1 MDNFMDAL
9 RMESIRNKTVRTENG
24 AVAYKSTGRKL
35 LDLNFA
41 TSSFRSRSDDQIV
54 GCFMEAFSEDPAYA
68 MTWLFYCRDCRGGM
82 GERRFF
88 RVVMRYLAAKQ
99 EYAAVVN
106 AVLPFIPE
114 YGRWDDVVALLDV
127 SCPAVF
133 GETCKLISEQLERDT
148 KGMNDTKPVSL
159 LAKWLPSDNTSSK
172 TSRQLAQR
180 LAKEMNMDIRA
191 YRKSVVKLRAYL
203 KIVERYI
210 SRNKWDEVDYSHV
223 PSQANMLYRKAFLK
237 HDYARRTEYLEGV
250 QKGEQKI
257 NADTLFPH
265 DIVHR
270 YGSGYA
276 PYGGKSGT
284 DDSLEALWKALPDYV
299 NGESGTLVV
308 RDGSGSM
315 HCRVG
320 DIIRDNSSVSAMSV
334 STALAIYFAERCCG
348 QFKDQFITF
357 SSRPKIV
364 NISGLGTLREKLDR
378 CYKETECSNTNIEAV
393 FNLILDTAVSNHCS
407 QSDLPSTVLIVSDM
421 EFDSATTY
429 RESDMKP
436 LFERIKSRFIKHGYR
451 MPKLAFWNVC
461 SRTNGIPLRENEN
474 GVALVSGFAP
484 ATIKMVLQEEADPYL
499 AMMNV
504 LNSERYASVLNTLK
518 SI

>member
-1 MDNFMDAL
+1 MGNFMDAL
-9 RMESIRNKTVRTENG
+9 RAESARNTLVRTENG
-24 AVAYKSTGRKL
+24 AVAYKTTGKKL

-41 TSSFRSRSDDQIV
+41 TSSFRSRTDQQIIDS
-54 GCFMEAFSEDPAYA
+54 FMEAFSEDPVYA
-68 MTWLFYCRDCRGGM
+68 MVWLFYCRDCRGGM

-88 RVVMRYLAAKQ
+88 RTVMRYLASNRS
-99 EYAAVVN
+99 YATIVK
-106 AVLPFIPE
+106 AVLPFVAE
-114 YGRWDDVVALLDV
+114 YGRWDDVIYLLET
-127 SCPAVF
+127 SCPVAF
-133 GETCKLISEQLERDT
+133 GEICKLIAEQLERDT
-148 KGMNDTKPVSL
+148 KDMNDQKPVSL

-172 TSRQLAQR
+172 TSRQLALR
-180 LAKEMNMDIRA
+180 LAKEMNMDIRV
-191 YRKSVVKLRAYL
+191 YRKSIVKLRSYL

-210 SRNKWDEVDYSHV
+210 SRNKWDEVDYGHV
-223 PSQANMLYRKAFLK
+223 PSQANLLYRKAFLK
-237 HDYARRTEYLEGV
+237 HDHDRRTAYLESV
-250 QKGEQKI
+250 QNGEKKI

-270 YGSGYA
+270 YGREHAVWGGSTPSGED
-276 PYGGKSGT
+276 S
-284 DDSLEALWKALPDYV
+284 SLEALWKALPDFV

-315 HCRVG
+315 SCRVG
-320 DIIRDNSSVSAMSV
+320 DGSSVSAMSV
-334 STALAIYFAERCCG
+334 STALAIYFAERSTG

-364 NISGLGTLREKLDR
+364 NISGLGTLKEKLDR
-378 CYKETECSNTNIEAV
+378 CYRETECSNTNIEAV
-393 FNLILDTAVSNHCS
+393 FDLILNAAVNNNCA

-421 EFDSATTY
+421 EFDGATTC
-429 RESDMKP
+429 RKSEMKP
-436 LFERIKSRFIKHGYR
+436 LFDRIKKRFEDHGYQ

-504 LNSERYASVLNTLK
+504 LNSDRYTSILNVLK
-518 SI
+518 SL